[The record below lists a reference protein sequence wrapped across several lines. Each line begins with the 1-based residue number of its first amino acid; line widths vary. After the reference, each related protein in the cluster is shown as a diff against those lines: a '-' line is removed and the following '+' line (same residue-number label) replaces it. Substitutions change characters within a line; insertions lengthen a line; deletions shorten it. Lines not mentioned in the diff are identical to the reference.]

1 MAFHPDHLARDRSRS
16 PARHRIRPPV
26 PLFRPPVPSLQEMQL
41 IQEKTT
47 ADTAYDAGKKRVYV
61 TTGAGTVKRIA
72 LDLDGQDTIGTVK
85 AKIQEK
91 EGIPI
96 EQQLLSLELEDRH
109 KLKDVFG
116 EYELELVLSEE
127 YELVPA
133 LQLLILESSF
143 RFILKLKFKINQVA
157 MSNV

>member
-16 PARHRIRPPV
+16 PV
-26 PLFRPPVPSLQEMQL
+26 PLTQEQAA
-41 IQEKTT
+41 KF
-47 ADTAYDAGKKRVYV
+47 AAWDAGKKRVYV

-96 EQQLLSLELEDRH
+96 EHQLLSLELEDGH

-116 EYELELVLSEE
+116 EYELELVLNEE